1 MISAN
6 ELSSQWHS
14 SPHVRH
20 LCQSSVNICL
30 PFEIFFKKKTPHWLS
45 SPAACILR
53 PWSGPVGGGGVGGGE
68 RIMLFFQRKFINC
81 LLKQIFRIGRKQ
93 EEIAQN
99 AKRLLAIRK
108 VAKKLPSNLRKALGK
123 GITCQNL
130 IIPGGMVHR
139 HFALCYKLL
148 LPLHL
153 YKGRHNTQH
162 CQREIWM
169 SLHHYD
175 NTGCSRKKT
184 QPFIWN
190 YCYMSNSCKITNFTI
205 NMVSE
210 WNTKWQK

>member
-1 MISAN
+1 M
-6 ELSSQWHS
+6 
-14 SPHVRH
+14 
-20 LCQSSVNICL
+20 
-30 PFEIFFKKKTPHWLS
+30 
-45 SPAACILR
+45 
-53 PWSGPVGGGGVGGGE
+53 E
-68 RIMLFFQRKFINC
+68 RGSCSFFQRKFINC
-81 LLKQIFRIGRKQ
+81 LLKQIFRIGRKL

-139 HFALCYKLL
+139 HFALCYKLP

-153 YKGRHNTQH
+153 YKGRHNRQH

-190 YCYMSNSCKITNFTI
+190 YCYMSNSRKITNFTI

-210 WNTKWQK
+210 